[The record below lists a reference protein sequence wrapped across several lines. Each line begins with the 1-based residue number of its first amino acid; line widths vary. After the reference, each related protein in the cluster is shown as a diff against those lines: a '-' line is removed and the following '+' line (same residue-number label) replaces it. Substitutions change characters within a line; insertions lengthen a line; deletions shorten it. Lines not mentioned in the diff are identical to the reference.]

1 MLYNEIEESLTKSLK
16 FNEEDVLESISWN
29 PAQLIDLLYNCIT
42 HFKLLLIVFEHLE
55 QFQQRTTNCYI
66 TNRILFLLICEG

>member
-29 PAQLIDLLYNCIT
+29 PAQLINLLYNCIT
-42 HFKLLLIVFEHLE
+42 RFKLLLIVFEHLE
-55 QFQQRTTNCYI
+55 QFQQQLTVI
-66 TNRILFLLICEG
+66 TPTGYCSY

>member
-29 PAQLIDLLYNCIT
+29 PAQLIDLLHNCIT
-42 HFKLLLIVFEHLE
+42 HFKQLLIVFEHSE
-55 QFQQRTTNCYI
+55 QFQQQLTVISPTGYCSY
-66 TNRILFLLICEG
+66 